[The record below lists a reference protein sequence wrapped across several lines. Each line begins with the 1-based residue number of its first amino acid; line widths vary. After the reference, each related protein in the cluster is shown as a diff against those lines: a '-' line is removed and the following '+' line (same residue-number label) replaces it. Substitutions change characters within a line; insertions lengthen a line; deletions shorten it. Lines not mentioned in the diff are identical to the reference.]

1 MKDRMLMA
9 SGFVMI
15 VGPAF
20 AGLPV
25 QVPEPA
31 SITVFAAAAA
41 GAYAMRKFMRRK

>member
-1 MKDRMLMA
+1 MKDRVYVAL
-9 SGFVMI
+9 GFVMI
-15 VGPAF
+15 ASPAF